1 MALVNQFEGSNVV
14 KFRNARSKDYE
25 TAPTAAECKQILQD
39 DPDLKSRHNSKVI
52 QYQMLENLL
61 GEKLANAVSPEPET
75 PCQSVLKGI
84 KI

>member
-1 MALVNQFEGSNVV
+1 MALVNQFENSNAVRY
-14 KFRNARSKDYE
+14 RNARSKDYE
-25 TAPTAAECKQILQD
+25 TAPTAAECKQIMQD

-61 GEKLANAVSPEPET
+61 GEKLANVVSPAPET

-84 KI
+84 RI

>member
-1 MALVNQFEGSNVV
+1 MALVNQFEGSNAV